1 MGHLLQATGKV
12 PGRQAVN
19 DLLMSFRQFLLP
31 FLMAPVC
38 ALAADKPNILFLFA
52 DDFCHEAVNAVGM
65 TDIETPN
72 LDRLANSGTV
82 FTHAY
87 NMGSWSGAVCVAS
100 RTMLNTGRYVWRAQK
115 VYDKKAMDGEVERGV
130 LWSQLMGK
138 AGYGTFMTG
147 KWHVPANAE
156 KIFDVVVHE
165 RPGMPKTVEASYNR
179 PLPGQPDPWSPSDP
193 SIGGF
198 WEGGRH
204 WSEVGADD
212 AIGHLNGGA
221 GKEKP
226 FFMYVAFNAPHDPR
240 QAPAEYV
247 AKYPQSRVKVPENF
261 LPEYPYNEAA
271 NTGRKLRDERLA
283 PFPRTEES
291 VKVHRGEYYALITH
305 LDAQIGRIL
314 AALDASGQADNTW
327 IFFTADHGLAVGHHG
342 LFGKQNMYDHS
353 LRVPF
358 YVNGPGVEK
367 KKIDAPIYLQD
378 VMATSLELAGAEK
391 PDHVEFQ
398 SLLPLIRG
406 ESDTPTAS
414 PVYGAYLKEQRA
426 IIQDGWKLIVYPKA
440 PKLRLYHLTEDPQEM
455 HDLAEDPAHAV
466 KMKEL
471 LAALTELQA
480 KMGDEVDL
488 AAVFPE

>member
-1 MGHLLQATGKV
+1 MMLRRSLFTLL
-12 PGRQAVN
+12 
-19 DLLMSFRQFLLP
+19 L
-31 FLMAPVC
+31 APAL
-38 ALAADKPNILFLFA
+38 ALAAEKPNILFLFA
-52 DDFCHEAVNAVGM
+52 DDFCYEAVNAVGM

-72 LDRLANSGTV
+72 LDRLANQGTV

-100 RTMLNTGRYVWRAQK
+100 RTMLNTGRYVWRAKQ
-115 VYDKKAMDGEVERGV
+115 VWGKKELEAEAERGV

-147 KWHVPANAE
+147 KWHVPIDPPA
-156 KIFDVVVHE
+156 IFDTAVDV
-165 RPGMPKTVEASYNR
+165 RPGMPATVPAAYNR

-198 WEGGRH
+198 WEGGKH

-212 AIGHLNGGA
+212 AIEHLNGGA
-221 GKEKP
+221 GKKKP

-247 AKYPQSRVKVPENF
+247 AKYPQSRMEVPEDF

-271 NTGRKLRDERLA
+271 NTGRKLRDEKLA

-314 AALDASGQADNTW
+314 EALETSGQADNTW

-367 KKIDAPIYLQD
+367 KKIDAPVYLQD
-378 VMATSLELAGAEK
+378 VMATSLDLAGAEK
-391 PDHVEFQ
+391 PAHVEFQ

-406 ESDTPTAS
+406 ESDVATAS
-414 PVYGAYLKEQRA
+414 PVYGAYLSEQRA
-426 IIQDGWKLIVYPKA
+426 IISDGWKLIAYPKA
-440 PKLRLYHLTEDPQEM
+440 PKLRLYHLTEDPKEM
-455 HDLAEDPAHAV
+455 NDLAEDPAHAEKV
-466 KMKEL
+466 KTLMNEL
-471 LAALTELQA
+471 KALQK
-480 KMGDEVDL
+480 KMGDDLDL
-488 AAVFPE
+488 AATFG